1 MKCEGKK
8 TEVRSRVLENLSK
21 AFQPKHSMV
30 ITKFYRMDSLPNVLT
45 HGAPLARFA
54 RESSAIM

>member
-8 TEVRSRVLENLSK
+8 TEVRFRVLENLSK

-30 ITKFYRMDSLPNVLT
+30 INV
-45 HGAPLARFA
+45 
-54 RESSAIM
+54 SAERTIDLNYATCKQ